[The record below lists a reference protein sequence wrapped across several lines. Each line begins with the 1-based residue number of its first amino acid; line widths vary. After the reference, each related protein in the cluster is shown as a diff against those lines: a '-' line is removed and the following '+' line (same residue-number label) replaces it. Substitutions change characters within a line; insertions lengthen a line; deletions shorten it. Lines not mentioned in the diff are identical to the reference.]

1 MEIAREF
8 VLDGSVTLVWFF
20 RDEANEYA
28 DSVRDGMD
36 RSRAVVPA
44 LWPLEIANTIV
55 IGERRQRSTPAQ
67 AAAWLGLLA
76 ALPIAVDAETTARAW
91 SDTINIARAH
101 NLSAY
106 DASYLELA
114 MRRALPI
121 ASLDG
126 KLNAA
131 AAGVGVPLF
140 VAPR

>member
-1 MEIAREF
+1 M
-8 VLDGSVTLVWFF
+8 
-20 RDEANEYA
+20 
-28 DSVRDGMD
+28 
-36 RSRAVVPA
+36 
-44 LWPLEIANTIV
+44 WPLEIANTIV

-76 ALPIAVDAETTARAW
+76 ALPITVDAETTARAW

-126 KLNAA
+126 RLNAA

-140 VAPR
+140 VAPRS